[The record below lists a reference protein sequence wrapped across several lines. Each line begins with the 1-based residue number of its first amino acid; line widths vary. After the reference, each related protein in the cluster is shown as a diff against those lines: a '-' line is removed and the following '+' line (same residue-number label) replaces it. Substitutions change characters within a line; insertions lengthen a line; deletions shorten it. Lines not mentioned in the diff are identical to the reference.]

1 MATVQIDG
9 LGPDYDS
16 VNGTLA
22 ITRRLSDKVLA
33 AFNHA
38 YATGEVEVASKLRTV
53 LLVTE
58 SKRPK
63 GDKRG
68 GYDATAHADLWV
80 GFVEARNAYKT
91 LCEKKGAK
99 ESDLTAAQEKMKA
112 AYRAWSEV

>member
-9 LGPDYDS
+9 LGPDYES
-16 VNGTLA
+16 VNGSLA

-38 YATGEVEVASKLRTV
+38 YAIGEVEVATKLRAV
-53 LLVTE
+53 LKVAE
-58 SKRPK
+58 AKRPK

-80 GFVEARNAYKT
+80 GFVEARNAFKG
-91 LCEKKGAK
+91 LCEKKGANA
-99 ESDLTAAQEKMKA
+99 SDLASAQENMKN